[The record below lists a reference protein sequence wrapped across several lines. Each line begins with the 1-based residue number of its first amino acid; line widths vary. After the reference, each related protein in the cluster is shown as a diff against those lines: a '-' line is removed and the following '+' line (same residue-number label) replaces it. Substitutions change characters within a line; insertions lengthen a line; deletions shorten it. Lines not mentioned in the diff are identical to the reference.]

1 MEAVI
6 IMKKRYKALLLALCL
21 GVSATAFA
29 QPAANFKDQLPKYE
43 YKLVDTVEVF
53 GRQGIATDGDYYYVS
68 GSKTLAK
75 YDKNW
80 NLIAKNEK
88 PFEGYAIPANH
99 IGDIDVFNN
108 EIYVSAEN
116 FMDGVGKDIQIAVHD
131 ANTLKL
137 KRTFK
142 FEPSSGQEECS
153 GITVNPDERTVWMC
167 SWVGEESGRYLY
179 EYSLDTGEYLRKV
192 HLQAVPQWVQG
203 MFYYKGSYYLTADDG
218 TADMKES
225 DHLYRVDIKPGDTR
239 ATVVMEKTFDDVIF
253 EGEIEG
259 LTVNPQTKQ
268 MLVHFN
274 RGSQIVLGMVKG
286 FYPGYDREISEVY
299 IYDMK
304 EIKY

>member
-1 MEAVI
+1 
-6 IMKKRYKALLLALCL
+6 
-21 GVSATAFA
+21 
-29 QPAANFKDQLPKYE
+29 
-43 YKLVDTVEVF
+43 
-53 GRQGIATDGDYYYVS
+53 
-68 GSKTLAK
+68 
-75 YDKNW
+75 
-80 NLIAKNEK
+80 
-88 PFEGYAIPANH
+88 
-99 IGDIDVFNN
+99 
-108 EIYVSAEN
+108 
-116 FMDGVGKDIQIAVHD
+116 
-131 ANTLKL
+131 
-137 KRTFK
+137 
-142 FEPSSGQEECS
+142 
-153 GITVNPDERTVWMC
+153 
-167 SWVGEESGRYLY
+167 
-179 EYSLDTGEYLRKV
+179 
-192 HLQAVPQWVQG
+192 

-259 LTVNPQTKQ
+259 LTVNPKTKQ